1 MLLVIPYHSPEKG
14 VESPWLIMTHD
25 LGWWLDVNMIVKGQD
40 WPTDIDF
47 KAIHPYAH
55 IPP

>member
-14 VESPWLIMTHD
+14 VESPWLIITHD